1 VDTGEGFVRDEPMTL
16 EESQNNLFEDK
27 PHSKPN

>member
-1 VDTGEGFVRDEPMTL
+1 VDTGEFVRDEPMTL